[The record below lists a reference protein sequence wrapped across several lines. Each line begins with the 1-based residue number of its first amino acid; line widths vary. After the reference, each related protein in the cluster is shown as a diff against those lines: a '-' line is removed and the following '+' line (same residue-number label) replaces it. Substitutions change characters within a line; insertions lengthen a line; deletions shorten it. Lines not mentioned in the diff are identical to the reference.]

1 MPTIVAACQVPA
13 LKENI
18 NASLDWIE
26 RFSKK
31 AEQKSASLVCFPECF
46 LQGYLTNENIARKN
60 AVNLDSA
67 SFKKMIHRLES
78 INPIIVFGLI
88 ESDGENI
95 FNTAVVVKNGML
107 LGKYRK
113 THLLD
118 GERIF
123 ERGSEYPVFQNGN
136 MKFGI
141 NICYDTQFPECSMK
155 IAKQGATLILC
166 PANNMMKYEMA
177 EKFRYLHNSTRIER
191 AKETKLWIISSDVT
205 GEVDGRI
212 SYGPTAAINPIGQ
225 IVDQVPL
232 LETGMIT
239 VEILDT

>member
-1 MPTIVAACQVPA
+1 
-13 LKENI
+13 
-18 NASLDWIE
+18 
-26 RFSKK
+26 
-31 AEQKSASLVCFPECF
+31 
-46 LQGYLTNENIARKN
+46 
-60 AVNLDSA
+60 
-67 SFKKMIHRLES
+67 
-78 INPIIVFGLI
+78 
-88 ESDGENI
+88 
-95 FNTAVVVKNGML
+95 
-107 LGKYRK
+107 
-113 THLLD
+113 
-118 GERIF
+118 
-123 ERGSEYPVFQNGN
+123 
-136 MKFGI
+136 
-141 NICYDTQFPECSMK
+141 MK